1 MKEIDQGYAI
11 DGITIAPGVVETIIS
26 LATAEVPG
34 VAAVGVGGAIS
45 TIKSAFVAGNAVPTN
60 GVRIEAQ
67 GDKKVAV
74 TVSIQAYYGYRLV
87 EIAENVRK
95 AVADALA
102 AQIGRDGDV
111 GRRARRRPLLRG
123 VRSRDGLASTRTHG
137 RAP

>member
-45 TIKSAFVAGNAVPTN
+45 TIKSAFVAGN
-60 GVRIEAQ
+60 
-67 GDKKVAV
+67 
-74 TVSIQAYYGYRLV
+74 VSIQAYYGYRLV

-95 AVADALA
+95 AVADALS
-102 AQIGRDGDV
+102 AQIGVTVTSVDV
-111 GRRARRRPLLRG
+111 HVDAL
-123 VRSRDGLASTRTHG
+123 SFEE
-137 RAP
+137 

>member
-1 MKEIDQGYAI
+1 VKEIDQGYAI

-34 VAAVGVGGAIS
+34 VAAVGAGGAIS
-45 TIKSAFVAGNAVPTN
+45 TIKSAFVAVPTN

-102 AQIGRDGDV
+102 AQIGVTVTSVDV
-111 GRRARRRPLLRG
+111 HVDAL
-123 VRSRDGLASTRTHG
+123 SFEE
-137 RAP
+137 

>member
-1 MKEIDQGYAI
+1 MKEIDHGYAI

-34 VAAVGVGGAIS
+34 VAAGGVGGAIS

-60 GVRIEAQ
+60 GVQ

-102 AQIGRDGDV
+102 AQIGVTVTSVDV
-111 GRRARRRPLLRG
+111 HVDAL
-123 VRSRDGLASTRTHG
+123 SFEE
-137 RAP
+137 

>member
-1 MKEIDQGYAI
+1 MHGLHGLHRIRDEWGTAVKEIDQGYAI

-45 TIKSAFVAGNAVPTN
+45 TIKSALVAGNAVPTN

-74 TVSIQAYYGYRLV
+74 IVSIQAYYGYRLV

-102 AQIGRDGDV
+102 AQIGV
-111 GRRARRRPLLRG
+111 T
-123 VRSRDGLASTRTHG
+123 VK
-137 RAP
+137 